1 MMHDVKTRTAS
12 WKTDSIARSSWS
24 WVQIA
29 HQHALCPEIQ
39 VAFYPDV
46 LPLHIV
52 SPASHRPSPVST
64 SFSTFTFQNP
74 SCLLSP
80 PTTCLQAQFILCL
93 ILALQLRLSI
103 CHALIAM
110 SPHFYPFTSFTLR
123 LPLIFTPECV
133 PFKPR
138 KKSPSSI
145 FSALLIILV
154 FEPSLYLISVCHPF
168 VFPTDILVISMSMT
182 SSRHFPST
190 LNTKKKIPI
199 CSR

>member
-1 MMHDVKTRTAS
+1 MMHDVKTRIAS

-74 SCLLSP
+74 SCLLSS

-110 SPHFYPFTSFTLR
+110 SPYFYPFTSFTLR
-123 LPLIFTPECV
+123 LPLIFTSECV

-138 KKSPSSI
+138 KKISVFYLLCSPNYSRLRTVSL
-145 FSALLIILV
+145 SYLCV
-154 FEPSLYLISVCHPF
+154 PSLCFPDGYLSYLDVHDIF
-168 VFPTDILVISMSMT
+168 TAFPEY
-182 SSRHFPST
+182 
-190 LNTKKKIPI
+190 TKYQKED
-199 CSR
+199 SYL